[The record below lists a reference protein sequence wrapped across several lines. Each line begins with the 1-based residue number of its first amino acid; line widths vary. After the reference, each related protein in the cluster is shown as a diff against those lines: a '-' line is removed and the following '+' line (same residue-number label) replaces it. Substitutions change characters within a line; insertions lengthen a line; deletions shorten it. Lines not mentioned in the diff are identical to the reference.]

1 MKSNYPPKNTFLRN
15 MGLAIDLGATRT
27 TSQLSSIV
35 DDFGSVNISSEQEAM
50 KKDWSVIGEDI
61 PSAMIAFGKENG
73 QAKK

>member
-35 DDFGSVNISSEQEAM
+35 DDFESAKISSEQEAM

-61 PSAMIAFGKENG
+61 LSAMIVFAKEND
-73 QAKK
+73 QTKN